1 MKHLKLFFTL
11 LAVLLTAA
19 SLSAQTDSDFR
30 PLNWFIGAAGGMNV
44 SNDGQRFVSRDNSHW
59 GAGTAGDF
67 YIGKYFNRTVG
78 FRVGY
83 QGFGASNLYTNYD
96 KEPFHYFHG
105 DLLFRAGQVF
115 VPYLHA
121 GYAKIASGSPAGG
134 AGVMIPIPL
143 GRRVSIVPDFKATAL
158 NGAAFAGGTKGLAA
172 NLSAT
177 LGLRV
182 RLGKLDRRSEPKPYV
197 DPYGPPVNPVQPDN
211 DTQEQVPV
219 DTTSNVTIVV
229 DPSGHDGKCCE
240 EPKYPETN
248 VVLFDFRSSKLRED
262 ALPILDAWAGYLLTN
277 PDAEIFI
284 EGHTCDIGTDDANH
298 DLSFAR
304 AAAVRDNLTAR
315 GINPMRI
322 SIRGFGK
329 SKPAVPNDSEA
340 NRARN
345 RRAVILPE

>member
-1 MKHLKLFFTL
+1 MKQFKPLFTL

-19 SLSAQTDSDFR
+19 SLYAQTDNDFR
-30 PLNWFIGAAGGMNV
+30 PLNWFIGAGGGMNV
-44 SNDGQRFVSRDNSHW
+44 SNDGQRFVNRENSHW
-59 GAGTAGDF
+59 GVGTAGDF

-83 QGFGASNLYTNYD
+83 QGFGLSNRYTNYD
-96 KEPFHYFHG
+96 RTRFQYYHA
-105 DLLFRAGQVF
+105 DLLFRAGEVF
-115 VPYLHA
+115 VPYLHG
-121 GYAKIASGSPAGG
+121 GYARLASDSPAGG
-134 AGVMIPIPL
+134 VGVMLPIPL

-158 NGAAFAGGTKGLAA
+158 NGAAFAGGTKGLAT

-182 RLGKLDRRSEPKPYV
+182 RLGKLARRSEPKPYV
-197 DPYGPPVNPVQPDN
+197 DPFGPPVGPDQPD
-211 DTQEQVPV
+211 EQVPV

-240 EPKYPETN
+240 EPKYPEAN
-248 VVLFDFRSSKLRED
+248 VILFDFRSSKLRQE
-262 ALPILDAWAGYLLTN
+262 AMPILDAWAGYLLSN
-277 PDAEIFI
+277 PDAEILV
-284 EGHTCDIGTDDANH
+284 EGHTCDIGTEEANK
-298 DLSFAR
+298 DLSFER
-304 AAAVRDNLTAR
+304 AAAVRDNLTER
-315 GINPMRI
+315 GISPLRV
-322 SIRGFGK
+322 SVRGYGK